1 MAINVGELFIT
12 LDLRD
17 HSFST
22 RLTRALATSQRA
34 STSFRSSTGQATTAV
49 IQMGTAIVTTAAR
62 LALLSAATGALTNGV
77 VSLGAALAPA
87 VGLVAA
93 LPGVA
98 ALGAAGLATLSL
110 ALYGV
115 QDAFT
120 AALGEDE
127 EKFEEAIKGL
137 SGAAQAAARELRALR
152 PVLLGLR
159 NLVQDSLF
167 TPLLGQLTALADV
180 LLGPVA
186 IGMSSVADA
195 LGRAAARVAEFTR
208 SEVAVLAI
216 TTVFASLRSTIDA
229 LAVAIDPVL
238 TGLTRIATVGAQF
251 AAGLAPGLA
260 LLAIR
265 FGDFLTAAADS
276 GQALGWMQDAVQ
288 VLRQL
293 GTIAA
298 DVWQIF
304 SGVFDAMRA
313 AGGDALGVLG
323 TILDR
328 INAWVNSL
336 AGQRTLTSVFAA
348 LGQMASALA
357 PAIVAIAEGV
367 GMLAPLVAAL
377 AVQLGPILT
386 AAIQALVPALAALFP
401 GVSAI
406 FAAFGQAVASVAPA
420 LVPLAQAMS
429 SIMAAAAPLLPLIGQ
444 LASLVAQVLAAAV
457 QASVPSLNLLVAAF
471 MLAVTA
477 LQPVLPLLGALAV
490 LVVNTVVPAL
500 APLLPQLALL
510 TAQLV
515 TGLVPI
521 LGPTI
526 ALLAQV
532 GGQLGQVLL
541 QALVNVSPQL
551 LALISSFAQLLPVIL
566 PVLPPLLQL
575 VTTLLPPLITLVQ
588 AVALLLTGDFIGAL
602 ATAGRGIL
610 DFLAVVDNLGWQL
623 LIGLWN
629 GIQAAAG
636 WFRDTIYN
644 FFRGIMPDWVRQALG
659 ISSPS
664 TVFAEIGE
672 WTMVGMAQGMQSSA
686 RMVLATASR
695 IAGDLEAS
703 FRPQLGVDI
712 GSTGRTVTGAGPD
725 RTAGVTNIHVTA
737 INPAAE
743 TTSETVNRGLA
754 YAGMLGVL

>member
-17 HSFST
+17 QSFAT
-22 RLTRALATSQRA
+22 RLTRALDTTQRA
-34 STSFRSSTGQATTAV
+34 SISFRGSTNQVTASV
-49 IQMGTAIVTTAAR
+49 VQMGAAIVTTAAR
-62 LALLSAATGALTNGV
+62 MALMSAAAGALANGV

-98 ALGAAGLATLSL
+98 ALGAAGIATLSV

-127 EKFEEAIKGL
+127 QKFEEAIKGL
-137 SGAAQAAARELRALR
+137 SGAAQSAARELRALR

-167 TPLLGQLTALADV
+167 TLLLGQLTALADV

-195 LGRAAARVAEFTR
+195 LGRAAARVAEFAR
-208 SEVAVLAI
+208 SDTAVAAI
-216 TTVFASLRSTIDA
+216 ATVFASLRFAVDA

-238 TGLTRIATVGAQF
+238 TGLTRITTVGAQF
-251 AAGLAPGLA
+251 AAGLAPELA
-260 LLAIR
+260 LLAVR
-265 FGDFLTAAADS
+265 FGDFLTAAAES
-276 GQALGWMQDAVQ
+276 GRALGWMQDAVL

-293 GTIAA
+293 GSLAA

-304 SGVFDAMRA
+304 SGVFDAVRA

-328 INAWVNSL
+328 VNAWVNSM
-336 AGQRTLTSVFAA
+336 AGQRALTSVFAS

-357 PAIVAIAEGV
+357 PALVAVAEGV

-386 AAIQALVPALAALFP
+386 AAIQAVVPALAALFP
-401 GVSAI
+401 GISAV
-406 FAAFGQAVASVAPA
+406 FAALGVAAAAVAPA
-420 LVPLAQAMS
+420 MVPIAQAIS
-429 SIMAAAAPLLPLIGQ
+429 AIMVAAAPLLPVIGQ
-444 LASLVAQVLAAAV
+444 LASLVAQVLAAGV
-457 QASVPSLNLLVAAF
+457 QAVLPSLNLLVSAF
-471 MLAVTA
+471 SLALLA
-477 LQPVLPLLGALAV
+477 IQPVLPLLGALAV
-490 LVVNTVVPAL
+490 LVVNTLIPAI

-510 TAQLV
+510 VAQFV
-515 TGLVPI
+515 TGLVPV
-521 LGPTI
+521 LGP
-526 ALLAQV
+526 LLPLIAQV
-532 GGQLGQVLL
+532 AGQIGQVLL
-541 QALVNVSPQL
+541 QALVDLSPQL
-551 LALISSFAQLLPVIL
+551 LALISSFAQLLPAIL

-575 VTTLLPPLITLVQ
+575 VTALLPPLITLVR

-610 DFLAVVDNLGWQL
+610 DFLVAVDNLGWQL
-623 LIGLWN
+623 LVGLWN
-629 GIQAAAG
+629 GIVAAG
-636 WFRDTIYN
+636 AWFRDMIYN
-644 FFRGIMPDWVRQALG
+644 FFQGIMPDWVRQALG
-659 ISSPS
+659 IASPS
-664 TVFAEIGE
+664 TVFAEIGQF
-672 WTMVGMAQGMQSSA
+672 TMLGMAQGMQTSA
-686 RMVLATASR
+686 RTVLATASR

-703 FRPQLGVDI
+703 FRPELAAHI
-712 GSTGRTVTGAGPD
+712 GSTGRIVTGGVGPN
-725 RTAGVTNIHVTA
+725 RTAGVNIHVTT

>member
-22 RLTRALATSQRA
+22 RLTRALGDTQRA
-34 STSFRSSTGQATTAV
+34 SISFRSATNQVTASV
-49 IQMGTAIVTTAAR
+49 VRMGTAIVATAAR
-62 LALLSAATGALTNGV
+62 MALLSAATGALTNGV
-77 VSLGAALAPA
+77 VSLGTALAPA

-98 ALGAAGLATLSL
+98 ALGAAGLATLSV

-127 EKFEEAIKGL
+127 EKFQEAIKGL

-159 NLVQDSLF
+159 NLVQDALF
-167 TPLLGQLTALADV
+167 TPLLGQLTALVDV

-195 LGRAAARVAEFTR
+195 LGRAAARVAEFAR
-208 SEVAVLAI
+208 SDTAVSAI
-216 TTVFASLRSTIDA
+216 TVTFASLRSAIDA
-229 LAVAIDPVL
+229 MSVAIDPVL
-238 TGLTRIATVGAQF
+238 TGLTRIAAVGAGF
-251 AAGLAPGLA
+251 AAGLAPELA

-265 FGDFLTAAADS
+265 FGDFLRVAADS
-276 GQALGWMQDAVQ
+276 GRALGWMQDAVQ

-293 GTIAA
+293 GAIAA
-298 DVWQIF
+298 DVWQIV

-328 INAWVNSL
+328 VNAWVNSL
-336 AGQRTLTSVFAA
+336 AGQRTLTSVFVA

-357 PAIVAIAEGV
+357 PAIVAVAEGI
-367 GMLAPLVAAL
+367 GRLAPLVAAL

-386 AAIQALVPALAALFP
+386 AAIQAVVPALAALFP

-406 FAAFGQAVASVAPA
+406 FAALGQAVQAVAPA

-429 SIMAAAAPLLPLIGQ
+429 SIMVAAAPLLPLVGQ
-444 LASLVAQVLAAAV
+444 LASLVAQTLAAGV
-457 QASVPSLNLLVAAF
+457 QAVLPSLNLLVAAF
-471 MLAVTA
+471 SLAVTA
-477 LQPVLPLLGALAV
+477 VGPVLPLLGALAV
-490 LVVNTVVPAL
+490 VLVNSVITAL
-500 APLLPQLALL
+500 APLLPQLAVLI
-510 TAQLV
+510 AHLV

-521 LGPTI
+521 LGPVVV
-526 ALLAQV
+526 LLGQV

-541 QALVNVSPQL
+541 QALVNLAPQL
-551 LALISSFAQLLPVIL
+551 LALISSLAQLLPVIL
-566 PVLPPLLQL
+566 PLLPPLLQL

-610 DFLAVVDNLGWQL
+610 DFLVVVDNLGWQL
-623 LIGLWN
+623 LQGLWN

-636 WFRDTIYN
+636 WFRDVIWG
-644 FFRGIMPDWVRQALG
+644 FFRNILPDWVRQAMG

-664 TVFAEIGE
+664 TVFAEIGQF
-672 WTMVGMAQGMQSSA
+672 TMLGMAQGMQSSA
-686 RMVLATASR
+686 RTVLATASR

-703 FRPQLGVDI
+703 FKPELGVDI
-712 GSTGRTVTGAGPD
+712 GSTGRTVTGAGPG
-725 RTAGVTNIHVTA
+725 RTAGVNIHVTT